1 VEETRHRSYTNDV
14 RYRVLRRFS
23 VFEPSRRPV
32 ARLRRRFRTAGARWR
47 RNGSGAAHKN
57 DPSGQQ
63 GLGHTRRV
71 DTRQRDQHRQGGQRV
86 ANRRQFQLRPQRD
99 GCSREYTYTQVHG
112 NLDFYFK
119 ARNDDNLLCKGG
131 Y

>member
-1 VEETRHRSYTNDV
+1 VEETRHLSHTDDV
-14 RYRVLRRFS
+14 RYRVLRRFV
-23 VFEPSRRPV
+23 VFEPGRRPV

-47 RNGSGAAHKN
+47 RNGPGAAHKN

-63 GLGHTRRV
+63 SPGHTRRV

-99 GCSREYTYTQVHG
+99 GCSREYIRPRKLG
-112 NLDFYFK
+112 FIF
-119 ARNDDNLLCKGG
+119 
-131 Y
+131 